1 VAGVGDEK
9 SPCRVLLGK
18 LEGKRPHGS
27 PRRKWKDNINV
38 NILIH

>member
-1 VAGVGDEK
+1 V
-9 SPCRVLLGK
+9 GK
-18 LEGKRPHGS
+18 LEGKRPQGS